1 MNDFIT
7 KNKNKLI
14 VAVVLLMLGGILS
27 SGVIGTDGVSLQKD
41 IPELDFNEQKNFG
54 VLLSKVRS
62 VKHSKNIHDRL
73 QEMEV
78 ANTVVAIHNTEDDG
92 YWYQIIVGS
101 SDSFDEAVQIR
112 EQLENDHAFEDLT
125 IINFDDIAHL
135 VSAAAKNV
143 SVEVE
148 KIDADEP
155 DIPSVAFETIKEF
168 PFTNF
173 FFVQR
178 LTLYTSPKFG
188 EKSHHSL
195 MKKVVSNDL
204 PRGISRSSLLKQTQA
219 FAEAVFVD
227 NIYDDS
233 VTINVLKMHPRTD
246 LDIEGDLL
254 NYFAQKILDTGR
266 YRTEL
271 VEDFAIATK
280 SGWRGVK
287 VTIEPKSNYFRKY
300 ILIQD
305 TESDWVYFSQS
316 TKKTDED
323 MKKILTEI
331 GSSDGLLQYD
341 EFYNTFY
348 TLPSNLSAEDEFQG
362 FDMSR
367 IRSSYAK
374 GKGYRLWAK
383 RCVGHWRSTG
393 FFYHDEKGPW
403 SYGLFDLLS
412 KENVDKTYNL
422 YVNDGYSKTKI
433 DVFGSTGRYVLE
445 DRWSKRKYKTYKW
458 PLEINFP
465 QQRYL
470 CMINNASDRGYLKKD
485 MLLERANSLQLQ
497 SRGGY
502 HSAP

>member
-1 MNDFIT
+1 M
-7 KNKNKLI
+7 
-14 VAVVLLMLGGILS
+14 VSVVLLLLAGVLS
-27 SGVIGTDGVSLQKD
+27 SGVIDQYGPSFSRSL
-41 IPELDFNEQKNFG
+41 PELEFNEQKKFG

-62 VKHSKNIHDRL
+62 AKHSKIIHRRVQD
-73 QEMEV
+73 MDIPS
-78 ANTVVAIHNTEDDG
+78 TVVAIQNTEDDG
-92 YWYQIIVGS
+92 YWYQIVVGS
-101 SDSFDEAVQIR
+101 SDNFEEAVQIR
-112 EQLENDHAFEDLT
+112 ERLELEFDFEDLT
-125 IINFDDIAHL
+125 IINFDDISHL
-135 VSAAAKNV
+135 VSEAAKTTSN
-143 SVEVE
+143 EVE
-148 KIDADEP
+148 KIQADHP
-155 DIPSVAFETIKEF
+155 DIPPVAFETIKEF

-178 LTLYTSPKFG
+178 LTLYVSPKLG
-188 EKSHHSL
+188 EKSRHST

-204 PRGISRSSLLKQTQA
+204 PRGVSRSSLLKQTQA

-233 VTINVLKMHPRTD
+233 VTINILKMHPRSE
-246 LDIEGDLL
+246 LDIEGSVLE
-254 NYFAQKILDTGR
+254 YYAQKILDTGK

-271 VEDFAIATK
+271 IEDFAMGNRA
-280 SGWRGVK
+280 GWRGLK

-323 MKKILTEI
+323 MKKILSQI
-331 GSSDGLLQYD
+331 GKSNGLLQYD
-341 EFYNTFY
+341 EFHNTFY
-348 TLPSNLSAEDEFQG
+348 TLPASLSPEDEFQG

-412 KENVDKTYNL
+412 KQNVDKTYNL

-433 DVFGSTGRYVLE
+433 DVFGTTGRYVLE

-502 HSAP
+502 QSVP

>member
-7 KNKNKLI
+7 KYQKQLV
-14 VAVVLLMLGGILS
+14 VAVVLLLIGSVLA
-27 SGVIGTDGVSLQKD
+27 SGVIGNYGSSLSPSV
-41 IPELDFNEQKNFG
+41 PELEFNEQNKFG

-62 VKHSKNIHDRL
+62 AKHSKIIHERVRD
-73 QEMEV
+73 MEISS
-78 ANTVVAIHNTEDDG
+78 TVVAIQDTEDDG

-101 SDSFDEAVQIR
+101 SDNFDEIVQIR
-112 EQLENDHAFEDLT
+112 EQLEQDFGFEDLS
-125 IINFDDIAHL
+125 IVNFDEISHL
-135 VSAAAKNV
+135 ISEAAK
-143 SVEVE
+143 STSTEVE

-178 LTLYTSPKFG
+178 LTLYVSPKLG
-188 EKSHHSL
+188 EKSHHSS

-233 VTINVLKMHPRTD
+233 VTINILKMHPRSE
-246 LDIEGDLL
+246 LDIEGNVLE
-254 NYFAQKILDTGR
+254 YFAQKILDTGR

-271 VEDFAIATK
+271 TEDFVMENK
-280 SGWRGVK
+280 PSWRGVK

-323 MKKILTEI
+323 MKKILRQI
-331 GSSDGLLQYD
+331 GQSNGLLQYD

-348 TLPSNLSAEDEFQG
+348 TLPASLSPEDEFQG

-412 KENVDKTYNL
+412 KQNVDKTYNL

-433 DVFGSTGRYVLE
+433 DVFGTIGRYVLE

-502 HSAP
+502 QSVP